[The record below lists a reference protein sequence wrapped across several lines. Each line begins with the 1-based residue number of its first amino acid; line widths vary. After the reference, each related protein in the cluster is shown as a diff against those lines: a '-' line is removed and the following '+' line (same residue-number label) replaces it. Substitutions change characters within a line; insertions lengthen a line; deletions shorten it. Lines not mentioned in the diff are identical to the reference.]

1 MIITKKL
8 MNIIKLLFEDW
19 QNKAISILIAIIM
32 FTTSYFNSIE
42 SITIEKKFNILL
54 EDEVTLGKIPDF
66 NKLLLTVKINKKDL
80 KYLDL
85 DRITL
90 LVEANNIKEAGEYE
104 LPIKIKNFNPIPIVE
119 YKLSKNKITLNIDKK
134 ISKLVKVEPK
144 FKLLEK
150 EDKEGKGEYFIA
162 KYNIVPEKLKIHGPE
177 KVIKTTKSI
186 KTKIKELDINT
197 VFISEHLEVISP
209 NPLITLDKNHVI
221 VNITLG
227 KKYIHTTIK
236 NPNLIFNNLKNG
248 LEIKNK
254 EKILD
259 PENEMFI
266 KIRSGLSEKII
277 KMHIANK
284 NINLNLDLSQIATPG
299 IYNINTDIILKNN
312 TNGIEVYEYEPK
324 TIKIEVIPTEQ

>member
-1 MIITKKL
+1 MIITKKFI
-8 MNIIKLLFEDW
+8 NIIKLLFEDW

-42 SITIEKKFNILL
+42 SIAIEKKFNILL

-66 NKLLLTVKINKKDL
+66 NKILLTVKINKKDL

-90 LVEANNIKEAGEYE
+90 LVEANNIKKAGEYE

-119 YKLSKNKITLNIDKK
+119 YKLSKNKITLSLDKK

-144 FKLLEK
+144 FKLLE
-150 EDKEGKGEYFIA
+150 KEGKGEYFIA

-177 KVIKTTKSI
+177 KVIKTINSI
-186 KTKIKELDINT
+186 KTKIKEFDTNT

-209 NPLITLDKNHVI
+209 TPLITLDKNHVI
-221 VNITLG
+221 LNITLG

-266 KIRSGLSEKII
+266 KIRSGLSENII

-284 NINLNLDLSQIATPG
+284 NISFNLDLSQIETPG
-299 IYNINTDIILKNN
+299 IYDINTDIILKNN
-312 TNGIEVYEYEPK
+312 THGIEVYEYEPK
-324 TIKIEVIPTEQ
+324 TINIEVISTEQ

>member
-1 MIITKKL
+1 MIIAKKFIS
-8 MNIIKLLFEDW
+8 IIKLLFEDW

-42 SITIEKKFNILL
+42 SIIIEKKFNIAL
-54 EDEVTLGKIPDF
+54 EDEVILGKIPDF
-66 NKLLLTVKINKKDL
+66 NKILLTIKINKKDL

-85 DRITL
+85 DRIAL

-104 LPIKIKNFNPIPIVE
+104 IPIKIKNFNPIPIVE
-119 YKLSKNKITLNIDKK
+119 YKLSKSKIILTLDKK
-134 ISKLVKVEPK
+134 VSKLVKVEPK
-144 FKLLEK
+144 FKLLE
-150 EDKEGKGEYFIA
+150 KEGKGEYFIA
-162 KYNIVPEKLKIHGPE
+162 KYNIVPEKLTIHGPE
-177 KVIKTTKSI
+177 KMLKTINSI
-186 KTKIKELDINT
+186 KTKIKEFDINT

-209 NPLITLDKNHVI
+209 DPLIKLDKNHVI

-227 KKYIHTTIK
+227 KKYIQTTIK
-236 NPNLIFNNLKNG
+236 KPNLIFNNLKNG

-259 PENEMFI
+259 PGNEMFI
-266 KIRSGLSEKII
+266 KIKSGLSEKII

-284 NINLNLDLSQIATPG
+284 NISLNLDLSQITTPG

-312 TNGIEVYEYEPK
+312 TQGIEVYEYEPK
-324 TIKIEVIPTEQ
+324 TIKLEIVSTE

>member
-1 MIITKKL
+1 MNITKKL
-8 MNIIKLLFEDW
+8 KNLMKLLFEDW

-32 FTTSYFNSIE
+32 FTTSYFNNIE
-42 SITIEKKFNILL
+42 SIKIEKKFNILL

-66 NKLLLTVKINKKDL
+66 NKILLIVKINKQDL

-85 DRITL
+85 DRIAL
-90 LVEANNIKEAGEYE
+90 FVEANNIKKAGQYE
-104 LPIKIKNFNPIPIVE
+104 LPIKIKNFNPVHIVE
-119 YKLSKNKITLNIDKK
+119 YKLSKNRIVLNLDKK

-144 FKLLEK
+144 FKLIE
-150 EDKEGKGEYFIA
+150 KEGKGEYFIA
-162 KYNIVPEKLKIHGPE
+162 KYNIVPDKLTIHGPE
-177 KVIKTTKSI
+177 KVIKTINSI
-186 KTKIKELDINT
+186 KTEIKEFDINT

-227 KKYIHTTIK
+227 KKYIQTTIK
-236 NPNLIFNNLKNG
+236 NPNLTFNNLKNG
-248 LEIKNK
+248 LKIKNK

-277 KMHIANK
+277 KMYIANK
-284 NINLNLDLSQIATPG
+284 NVNLNLDLSQIETPG
-299 IYNINTDIILKNN
+299 TYDINTDILLKND
-312 TNGIEVYEYEPK
+312 TSGIEVYEYEPK
-324 TIKIEVIPTEQ
+324 TIRIEVISTEQ

>member
-8 MNIIKLLFEDW
+8 IRIMKLLFEDW
-19 QNKAISILIAIIM
+19 HNKAISILIAIIM
-32 FTTSYFNSIE
+32 FTTFYFNSIE

-54 EDEVTLGKIPDF
+54 EDEVTLGKMPDI
-66 NKLLLTVKINKKDL
+66 NKILLTVKINKKDL

-85 DRITL
+85 DRIAL
-90 LVEANNIKEAGEYE
+90 LVEANNIKEAGKYE

-119 YKLSKNKITLNIDKK
+119 YKLSKNKIVLTLDKK

-150 EDKEGKGEYFIA
+150 EGKGEYFIA
-162 KYNIVPEKLKIHGPE
+162 KYNIVPEKLTIHGPE
-177 KVIKTTKSI
+177 KVIKTINSI
-186 KTKIKELDINT
+186 KTKIKEFDIST

-209 NPLITLDKNHVI
+209 DPLITLDKNHVI

-227 KKYIHTTIK
+227 KKYIQTTIK
-236 NPNLIFNNLKNG
+236 NPNLIFNNLKDG
-248 LEIKNK
+248 LEIKNQ

-259 PENEMFI
+259 PENETFI

-284 NINLNLDLSQIATPG
+284 DINLTLDLSQIEIPG
-299 IYNINTDIILKNN
+299 IYNVNTDIILKNN
-312 TNGIEVYEYEPK
+312 AHGIEVYEYEPK
-324 TIKIEVIPTEQ
+324 TIRVEIISTEQ